1 MNPAPAAGL
10 VGCPGWWPGRQGMSW
25 QSAGTHRAWQG
36 QLFLPSVTCFLIQ

>member
-10 VGCPGWWPGRQGMSW
+10 VGCPRWWPGRQGMSW